1 MAPSR
6 AERQRRDV
14 VDAVRDSLRPG
25 EQVLAVLP
33 FASTPKRPKGPDG
46 KVRTGLYQS
55 ARRYRPLVVTDRR
68 LLVVEAVRTPYPR
81 GLLEEF
87 PVAAVRV
94 VDVEP
99 TRFGHRLSLELP
111 RHGVVPFELGRFDL
125 IELDE
130 FEAALGPS

>member
-94 VDVEP
+94 AP
-99 TRFGHRLSLELP
+99 SGGRAGFALRSSSLSNSSGSKVILLM
-111 RHGVVPFELGRFDL
+111 GRNL
-125 IELDE
+125 
-130 FEAALGPS
+130 